1 MKEQFINRYPLSKTL
16 RFSLIPV
23 GKTEEN
29 FNEKLLLEQD
39 KKRAEEY
46 EKVKEYIDR
55 YHRHYIESM
64 LSTFILDGVEDYAN
78 LYYKTG
84 KDEKDLKAMEKA
96 EALLRK
102 KISNHLT
109 KSDTY
114 KLIFGKEMIKDILPT
129 FLSEKEELEA
139 VEMFKDFFTY
149 FEGFNKNR
157 ENMYSAEAQS
167 TSISY
172 RCINENLPKFLDNIQ
187 SFKKVSEILPDED
200 FAHLNEDCIN
210 LFGINASDIFNV
222 DHFSSVLSQEGIK
235 KYNTI
240 IGGYTCGDETKVLGL
255 NEYINLFNQQTAK
268 KDKSLRLPLMKPLFK
283 QILGEEKTFSFV
295 IEKFISDNEVIS
307 SVNSFY
313 NECIKDTLPL
323 LTELFN
329 NFSSFDP
336 KGIYYSSG
344 LSVTGLSNAVFG
356 SWDIIPS
363 AWNEKY
369 ESEHPPKKGV
379 FTEKYYEDEKKKYNS
394 IKSFS
399 IGELQA
405 LGSAKA
411 DENSI
416 GDIAEYFKIETA
428 KAADAVSQSYADAQT
443 LLTSH
448 YENDVKLCKNDKAI
462 ELIKAFLDSIKSIE
476 KLVKPLLGTGKEE
489 GKDEVFYGQ
498 FLPLFEKLSLV
509 DKLYDKVRN
518 HMTQKPYSKDKI
530 KLNFENMT
538 LMKGWAVNCEFANS
552 VQLFK
557 DKNYYYIAFMDKHFR
572 SILPKTYDKPHD
584 ENDIFYKMVYQQMAS
599 PSKDIPNLMVIN
611 GVTVKK
617 TGRKEKTGEHIGENL
632 ILEELRNTYLP
643 EEINRI
649 RKCRSFSKQSE
660 CFSKEDLVAYIDFY
674 KDRVKE
680 YYNSFDFHFKA
691 ASEYTSYQEF
701 LADVDS
707 QAYQIKFSD
716 VSYRQILN
724 LVESGQLYL
733 FKIYNKDFS
742 EFSHGKPNLHTMY
755 FKMLFDE
762 RNLKDVVYQLNGG
775 AEMFYREASINDKE
789 KITHP
794 ANQPLKN
801 KNPDNQKATS
811 TFDYELV
818 KDRRFTKRQFSLHVP
833 ITLNFKAP
841 GQNFI
846 NNDVRKAIK
855 SSENNYVIGIDRGER
870 NLLYICVIDG
880 NGKIV
885 YQKSL
890 NEIISDNGYKV
901 DYHKLLDSK
910 EAERDKARKSW
921 NTVENIKE
929 LKEGYLSMVIHEIC
943 ELVLK
948 YDAVIAMEDLNFGFK
963 NGRFKVEKQVYQ
975 KFENMLISKM
985 NYLVDKNIDPESDGG
1000 LLRAYQLTNKVDGV
1014 NRGRQNGFI
1023 FYVPAWLTSKI
1034 DPTTGF
1040 VDLLHPKY
1048 QSAVES
1054 VSFFGKFD
1062 AIRYNSA
1069 EDIFEFDIDYD
1080 KFPKT
1085 QASYRKK
1092 WTVCSNGE
1100 RIINFRNPDKNNEFD
1115 NKTVN
1120 LTDDY
1125 KALFKEFGIDICG
1138 DIKSAVVSISNADF
1152 HRRLIK
1158 LFALTLQ
1165 MRNSETN
1172 NTDVDYLI
1180 SPVKNG
1186 NGEFFDSRE
1195 YKGENAALPANADAN
1210 GAYNIARKALW
1221 AINVLKNTDEAELS
1235 EANLSIKN
1243 ADWLEFTQK

>member
-39 KKRAEEY
+39 KKRADEY

-96 EALLRK
+96 EAFLRK

-114 KLIFGKEMIKDILPT
+114 KLIFGKEMIRDILPT
-129 FLSEKEELEA
+129 FLSDKDELEA
-139 VEMFKDFFTY
+139 VEMFQNFTTY
-149 FEGFNKNR
+149 FTGFYENR
-157 ENMYSAEAQS
+157 KNMYSAEAQS

-200 FAHLNEDCIN
+200 FAHLNEDCFN

-222 DHFSSVLSQEGIK
+222 DYFSFVLSQAGID

-240 IGGYTCGDETKVLGL
+240 IGGYTCENGTKVMGL

-283 QILGEEKTFSFV
+283 QILSDKKTVSFV
-295 IEKFISDNEVIS
+295 IEKFKSDNEVIS

-313 NECIKDTLPL
+313 NECVKETLPF

-329 NFSSFDP
+329 DFSSFDP

-356 SWDIIPS
+356 SWDIISS

-405 LGSAKA
+405 LGSSKA
-411 DENSI
+411 YENSI
-416 GDIAEYFKIETA
+416 GNIAEYFKIETA
-428 KAADAVSQSYADAQT
+428 KAADAISRSYADAQT
-443 LLTSH
+443 LLTSD

-462 ELIKAFLDSIKSIE
+462 GLIKAFLDSVKSIE

-530 KLNFENMT
+530 KLNFENPQF
-538 LMKGWAVNCEFANS
+538 LGGW
-552 VQLFK
+552 
-557 DKNYYYIAFMDKHFR
+557 DKNKERDYRTVLLRKSDCCYLAIMDKSNSKAFVDFPLGKGADCYEKVEYKLLPGPNKM
-572 SILPKTYDKPHD
+572 LPKVFFASSNLSTFEPTKKILDIRRRESFKKGDNFSIDDCHELIDFFKESISKHEDWSRFGFKFTPTEEYD
-584 ENDIFYKMVYQQMAS
+584 DISQFY
-599 PSKDIPNLMVIN
+599 NE
-611 GVTVKK
+611 VKNQGYIIQFK
-617 TGRKEKTGEHIGENL
+617 NV
-632 ILEELRNTYLP
+632 
-643 EEINRI
+643 
-649 RKCRSFSKQSE
+649 SA
-660 CFSKEDLVAYIDFY
+660 AYID
-674 KDRVKE
+674 
-680 YYNSFDFHFKA
+680 S
-691 ASEYTSYQEF
+691 
-701 LADVDS
+701 
-707 QAYQIKFSD
+707 
-716 VSYRQILN
+716 

-794 ANQPLKN
+794 ANQPLEN

-811 TFDYELV
+811 TFDYELI

-880 NGKIV
+880 SGKIV

-910 EAERDKARKSW
+910 ENARDKARKSW

-985 NYLVDKNIDPESDGG
+985 NYLVDKSIDPESDGG

-1048 QSAVES
+1048 QSVVES
-1054 VSFFGKFD
+1054 VSFFEKFD
-1062 AIRYNSA
+1062 SIRYNSA
-1069 EDIFEFDIDYD
+1069 EDIFEFDIDYN

-1100 RIINFRNPDKNNEFD
+1100 RIVNFRNPDKNNEFD

-1125 KALFKEFGIDICG
+1125 KALFKEFEVDIYG
-1138 DIKSAVVSISNADF
+1138 DIKAAVVSISNADF

-1172 NTDVDYLI
+1172 NADVDYLI

-1186 NGEFFDSRE
+1186 NGAFFDSRE

-1221 AINVLKNTDEAELS
+1221 AINALKNTDDAELS